1 MPKNVQITVQLHSFH
16 MLARLC
22 SKSLKLGFSSMWTK
36 NFQMYKLDSEKADQI
51 ANIHWIIDKAREFK
65 KISASLTT
73 LKPLTVD
80 HNKLENSSRDGNT
93 RPPYLP
99 LRNLYACQEA
109 TVRTWHGIMNRF
121 KTGKGLRQD
130 CILSP
135 CLFNVYEEYIMQNVG
150 LIDSQAGIKIA

>member
-1 MPKNVQITVQLHSFH
+1 MLKNHQ
-16 MLARLC
+16 ARLQPYMNQELPDVQAGFRNGRETRSNRQHPLDHRK
-22 SKSLKLGFSSMWTK
+22 SKRVPVKHLLLLYWLCQSLWLWITTNWKILQELGIP
-36 NFQMYKLDSEKADQI
+36 D
-51 ANIHWIIDKAREFK
+51 R
-65 KISASLTT
+65 LTC
-73 LKPLTVD
+73 L
-80 HNKLENSSRDGNT
+80 
-93 RPPYLP
+93 